1 MQRIAAGKF
10 VLPVWI
16 FALKASSTSVFSRG
30 VRKVTRIQPT
40 VVTSTP
46 RMSFHAPRSNTF
58 ARQPV
63 SSQPVVSLQPSG
75 VMRPQC
81 CAPNAKKQATR
92 KEITIA
98 EISLQ
103 ALIRVQN
110 QRST

>member
-10 VLPVWI
+10 VLRVWI
-16 FALKASSTSVFSRG
+16 FASKASSTSAFSRG

-46 RMSFHAPRSNTF
+46 RSSFHAPRSKTF

-63 SSQPVVSLQPSG
+63 SSQPVTVFEPSG
-75 VMRPQC
+75 VIRPQC
-81 CAPNAKKQATR
+81 CAPNAKKHATR
-92 KEITIA
+92 KEITMA
-98 EISLQ
+98 DISLQ
-103 ALIRVQN
+103 ALMRVQN

>member
-1 MQRIAAGKF
+1 MQRIAAGRF

-16 FALKASSTSVFSRG
+16 FALKASSTSAFSRG

-40 VVTSTP
+40 VVTNTP
-46 RMSFHAPRSNTF
+46 RSSFQAPRSKSF

-63 SSQPVVSLQPSG
+63 SSQPVASLAPSG
-75 VMRPQC
+75 VIRPQC
-81 CAPNAKKQATR
+81 CAPNAKKHATR
-92 KEITIA
+92 NEITIA

-103 ALIRVQN
+103 ALIRGQN